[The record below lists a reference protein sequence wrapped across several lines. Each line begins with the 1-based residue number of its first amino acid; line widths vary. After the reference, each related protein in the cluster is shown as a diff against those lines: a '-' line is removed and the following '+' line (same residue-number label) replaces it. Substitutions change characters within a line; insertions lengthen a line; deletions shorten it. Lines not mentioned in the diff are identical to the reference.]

1 MSQKRG
7 LGRGLEALLSSAAP
21 ASNTERLVRLPIE
34 QIERGRYQPRRHIGE
49 EELAALADSIR
60 AQGVVQPVVVRMIG
74 EQRYELIAG
83 ERRWRASQLAG
94 LHELPAI
101 VRDIPD
107 EAAAAVALIEN
118 IQRQDLNAMEEAD
131 ALERLTREFG
141 LTHEQVARA
150 VGRSRVAVSNLLRL
164 RQLTPQVRALLE
176 SRQLDMGHA
185 RALLALE
192 GPAQIELAQRVAA
205 QSLSVRQT
213 EHLVARHLRGETI
226 PAAPKAAPS
235 ADVRH
240 LEQSLE
246 ERLGAK
252 VSIEHGRR
260 GGRLVIRYSS
270 LDELDGIL
278 GHIK

>member
-7 LGRGLEALLSSAAP
+7 LGRGLEALLSSTAP
-21 ASNTERLVRLPIE
+21 AAAGERLLRLPIE
-34 QIERGRYQPRRHIGE
+34 HIERGRYQPRRHIGE

-60 AQGVVQPVVVRMIG
+60 AQGVVQPIVVRSVG
-74 EQRYELIAG
+74 ESRYELIAG

-94 LHELPAI
+94 LHEIPAI
-101 VRDIPD
+101 VRDIAD
-107 EAAAAVALIEN
+107 DAAAAVALIEN

-164 RQLTPQVRALLE
+164 RQLAPKVRDLVEQLRLE
-176 SRQLDMGHA
+176 MGHA
-185 RALLALE
+185 RALLALDADDQLAFAE
-192 GPAQIELAQRVAA
+192 RVVAQG
-205 QSLSVRQT
+205 LSVRQA
-213 EHLVARHLRGETI
+213 EQIVARHLRGEKAP
-226 PAAPKAAPS
+226 PAARAPS

-240 LEQSLE
+240 LEKDLA
-246 ERLGAK
+246 ERLGAA

-260 GGRLVIRYSS
+260 GGKLVIRYHS

-278 GHIK
+278 GHIR

>member
-7 LGRGLEALLSSAAP
+7 LGRGLESLLSSAAP
-21 ASNTERLVRLPIE
+21 ASSQERLVRLPIE

-49 EELAALADSIR
+49 EELASLADSIR

-74 EQRYELIAG
+74 EQRYELVAG

-192 GPAQIELAQRVAA
+192 GTAQIELAQRVTA
-205 QSLSVRQT
+205 QGLSVRQT
-213 EHLVARHLRGETI
+213 EHLVARELRGETT
-226 PAAPKAAPS
+226 PVPKAATN

-240 LEQSLE
+240 LEQNLA

-260 GGRLVIRYSS
+260 GGKLVIRYSS

>member
-49 EELAALADSIR
+49 EELASLADSIR

-192 GPAQIELAQRVAA
+192 GTARIELAQRVAA
-205 QSLSVRQT
+205 QGLSVRQT
-213 EHLVARHLRGETI
+213 EHLVARELRGETT
-226 PAAPKAAPS
+226 PAPKTAAS